1 MEEDVKKKVEEI
13 VGHFKCPKDFKCYQ
27 SGLKALC
34 KAKRAEGAA
43 AFLVC
48 LDEDPQECIFSSHIS
63 MGDFYLC
70 SCPLRRY
77 IADKMAQK

>member
-1 MEEDVKKKVEEI
+1 MEPALKKEIEEI
-13 VGHFKCPKDFKCYQ
+13 TGTLKCPKDFKCYQ
-27 SGLKALC
+27 SGVKDLC
-34 KAKRAEGAA
+34 KARRVEGAV

-77 IADKMAQK
+77 IADKKAKK